1 MTITNIAA
9 ANTVNKFVFSIC
21 TLVTNW
27 DEYNDMRQ
35 SFERKGFTADCCE
48 YFIADNSKGNVY
60 DAYTAINRFFSL
72 SSADYTILIHQ
83 DTICYD
89 TYGHLLDILKKM
101 DTVDEKWAVCGNAGG
116 IYPGKKI
123 LYLNELGI
131 DHKYPGLPLKV
142 DSLDENFMVVKNK
155 ARLSVSNNLSGFH
168 LYGTDICLIA
178 RFLGYTAYIIPF
190 YIRHNSNGNFSNLYE
205 DQAKFIGVYQKK
217 FINKIMRTT
226 CLKFYLSNND
236 FKNKVY
242 NKRGIFF
249 LVKAFYKLKIM
260 VTKEIL

>member
-27 DEYNDMRQ
+27 DEYNEMRQ

-48 YFIADNSKGNVY
+48 YLIADNSNGNVY

-89 TYGHLLDILKKM
+89 TCGHLLDILKKM
-101 DTVDEKWAVCGNAGG
+101 DAVDDKWAVCGNAGG
-116 IYPGKKI
+116 VYPGKKI